1 MLCVTIGRKFLYITI
16 LNFLYKK
23 RKKMKTH
30 MQTHKS
36 FRMQYIIAIEICEF
50 QLTQLVKSLMVV

>member
-16 LNFLYKK
+16 LNFLSKK
-23 RKKMKTH
+23 KKKMKTH

-36 FRMQYIIAIEICEF
+36 FRMQYIIAIEIYEF
-50 QLTQLVKSLMVV
+50 